1 MQSKIILKKPFI
13 LVLYGFPG
21 SGKTTFAKQFCE
33 EFGMVHLHE
42 DQIKQEFFG
51 SDQVYPKIQQKA
63 INYLAG
69 ELLRCGVG
77 VVYDSANSSKTKHR
91 KTIKE
96 LAKKNKAEVITVWFQ
111 IDPDTAY
118 YRTQHRD
125 RRKTEDKFA
134 NTYTEASFRTALE
147 AQQNPGQGEEYA
159 VISGKHTYRS
169 QRSAVMKKLYDLN
182 LIEATQ
188 MNHKVVK
195 PGLVNLIP
203 SRGDISRRNISVR

>member
-1 MQSKIILKKPFI
+1 MQSKITLKKPFI

-21 SGKTTFAKQFCE
+21 SGKTTFARQFCE
-33 EFGMVHLHE
+33 EFGMVHLQE

-51 SDQVYPKIQQKA
+51 NNQVEPRVQQKA
-63 INYLAG
+63 IGYLAG

-77 VVYDSANSSKTKHR
+77 VVYDSVNSSKTKHR
-91 KTIKE
+91 KIIRE
-96 LAKKNKAEVITVWFQ
+96 LAKKNKAETIVIWFQ

-125 RRKTEDKFA
+125 RRKAEDKFA
-134 NTYTEASFRTALE
+134 KKYTEASFRDALGS
-147 AQQNPGQGEEYA
+147 QQNPVTGEDYA

-169 QRSAVMKKLYDLN
+169 QRNAIMKKLYDLY
-182 LIEATQ
+182 LLEATQ

-203 SRGDISRRNISVR
+203 NRGDIGRRNISIR

>member
-1 MQSKIILKKPFI
+1 MQSKITLKKPFI

-33 EFGMVHLHE
+33 EFGMVHLQE
-42 DQIKQEFFG
+42 DQIRQEFFG
-51 SDQVYPKIQQKA
+51 NNQVDPSVQQKA
-63 INYLAG
+63 IGYIAG

-77 VVYDSANSSKTKHR
+77 VVYDSLNNAKTKHR

-96 LAKKNKAEVITVWFQ
+96 LAKKNKAETITIWFQ

-125 RRKTEDKFA
+125 KRKSEDKFA
-134 NTYTEASFRTALE
+134 TKYTEASFRSALE
-147 AQQNPGQGEEYA
+147 VQQNPGANEDYT

-169 QRSAVMKKLYDLN
+169 QKNAVMKKLYDLG
-182 LIEATQ
+182 LVEVSQ
-188 MNHKVVK
+188 MSQKVVK

-203 SRGDISRRNISVR
+203 NRGDIGRRNISIR